1 MKYEL
6 EPQDYE
12 GLISVIE
19 DLGLTERTPCLSDIW
34 YS

>member
-12 GLISVIE
+12 GLISVLK
-19 DLGLTERTPCLSDIW
+19 DLELIERTPCLNDIW